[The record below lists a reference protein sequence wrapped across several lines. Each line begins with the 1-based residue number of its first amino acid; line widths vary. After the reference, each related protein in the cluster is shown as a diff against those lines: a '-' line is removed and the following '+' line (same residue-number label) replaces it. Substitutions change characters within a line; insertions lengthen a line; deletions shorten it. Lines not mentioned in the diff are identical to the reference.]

1 MSTRLFTDQ
10 PGLFPFPYLLAEM
23 LVAGMLC
30 AAVGLVVGYIALR
43 LRGIFLALATIA
55 FVEIIRVSALN
66 LVDLT
71 GGAPGIAAIPQPF
84 STQFGYMLIAF
95 PLLVGAMLFTYRIE
109 HIRVGR
115 AFTAL
120 REDELAASALGINPM
135 RYKVL
140 AFVMGG
146 ILAGLAG
153 AVSAHLFNTWNPSYG
168 TFDSSILMLAYVL
181 VGGSRTYLGPVVG
194 GLALTLLPEALRAA
208 AGIDG
213 LPKWLAEFIQNS
225 RLIIFGVL
233 IALSAIFFPEGIIT
247 PELIKRRRAP
257 KMPDELPSQPINAP
271 TVPDPQ
277 ESLSRQ

>member
-23 LVAGMLC
+23 LVAGILC

-71 GGAPGIAAIPQPF
+71 GGAPGVAAIPQPF
-84 STQFGYMLIAF
+84 HTQFGYILLSL
-95 PLLVGAMLFTYRIE
+95 PLLLVVIVFTYRVE
-109 HIRVGR
+109 HIRIGR

-135 RYKVL
+135 YYKVL
-140 AFVMGG
+140 AFVMGS

-153 AVSAHLFNTWNPSYG
+153 ALSAHMFNTWHPSYG
-168 TFDSSILMLAYVL
+168 IFDSSILMLAYVL

-257 KMPDELPSQPINAP
+257 K
-271 TVPDPQ
+271 
-277 ESLSRQ
+277 R